1 MELSEDDEPKKVL
14 QFDNITLPKRKAIRK
29 MLERIDVHL
38 LKLAAERLVDVK
50 DADNIVIHVTDSTAQ
65 KRVGCFA
72 PQGLHVNK
80 ATSIPL
86 PTLQMGS

>member
-1 MELSEDDEPKKVL
+1 MELSEDDERKNVL
-14 QFDNITLPKRKAIRK
+14 QFGNITLTTRKAIRK
-29 MLERIDVHL
+29 MLERIEVHL
-38 LKLAAERLVDVK
+38 LKLAAKRLVDVK
-50 DADNIVIHVTDSTAQ
+50 DTDNIVTHVTDSTTQ

-80 ATSIPL
+80 DTSIPL

>member
-1 MELSEDDEPKKVL
+1 MELSEDDELKKVL

-29 MLERIDVHL
+29 MLERIDL

-50 DADNIVIHVTDSTAQ
+50 DADNIVIHFTDSTAQ

-72 PQGLHVNK
+72 PQGWHVSK

>member
-14 QFDNITLPKRKAIRK
+14 QFDNMTLPKRKAIRK

-72 PQGLHVNK
+72 PQGLHVSK
-80 ATSIPL
+80 YTSIPL
-86 PTLQMGS
+86 LTLQMAS